1 MSTTLRH
8 SETASISTLRHKIG
22 WLCELIRWLM
32 IGYTFWI
39 LYLVLEPVAVTGAAR
54 TAVTWANYWE
64 IPESSIS
71 VREVYFNRAF
81 ALLSWASL
89 VALCYAVWK
98 LMGAYLSGEI
108 FSAAA
113 ANCLRLVGVTGLASA
128 LIDIAIR
135 PFMLGVMSTE
145 ILKQARFLDW
155 VGPVDLMYI
164 LIALFV
170 LALGHIQLTAVAISD
185 EHKQFV

>member
-39 LYLVLEPVAVTGAAR
+39 LYLVLEPVAVTGAAL
-54 TAVTWANYWE
+54 TAVTWANYWA

-89 VALCYAVWK
+89 VVLCYAVWK

-128 LIDIAIR
+128 LVDIAIR